1 MSNIDFCIEGYEG
14 LYWDEYWLLLD
25 FDESNDLT
33 LFGDLIRNETLL
45 SNAMRQYLADRIEG
59 KIKRARGKRG
69 STLSRDFE
77 IHKFV
82 KDSMSKDPK
91 LKLTSGKFANGAA
104 YLAGEQFKMS
114 EDAII
119 KAYQKIEKAYQ
130 EDRKINNEEDEC
142 SESIFIYIEK
152 LFRNDPQLKL
162 VSSESNKGADKIAE
176 EYFSYEYSIDYIVQ
190 SYKSQ
195 KEKHKHYREIET
207 ANKFATI

>member
-1 MSNIDFCIEGYEG
+1 MSNIEIYLEGYEG
-14 LYWDEYWLLLD
+14 FYLWEYWLLLD

-45 SNAMRQYLADRIEG
+45 SNAMRKYLAARIEG

-91 LKLTSGKFANGAA
+91 LKLTSGKFDNGAA
-104 YLAGEQFKMS
+104 YLACEQFKIS
-114 EDAII
+114 EDTII
-119 KAYQKIEKAYQ
+119 KAYQRIEKVYQ
-130 EDRKINNEEDEC
+130 ENRKINNKEDEC
-142 SESIFIYIEK
+142 CKSIFLYIEK

-162 VSSESNKGADKIAE
+162 VSGESNKGADKIAE
-176 EYFSYEYSIDYIVQ
+176 EYFSDEYSIDYIVQ

-207 ANKFATI
+207 ANKLATI